1 MGEMGFIAGTTLLV
15 GVKRVENNQHLHG
28 FLGRISS
35 QLGELVESSLEIRI
49 SCMQLQKLS
58 F

>member
-15 GVKRVENNQHLHG
+15 GVKRVENQHLHG